1 MRLETLMRTGRGLR
15 MRAHIGMTLTASPVF
30 CREQGH
36 LCSDCLYHLIH
47 NPYVD
52 RFGDTI
58 DKVVEVYH
66 RHPGSKLS
74 FAELLEVGS
83 DITSGAKQLAAIQDP
98 NLDWEPEQRREDLV
112 ADQVHE
118 ILLVLEAC
126 EKQGFISEIQT
137 TL

>member
-1 MRLETLMRTGRGLR
+1 
-15 MRAHIGMTLTASPVF
+15 MRAHIGMTLIASPAF
-30 CREQGH
+30 CRAQGQ
-36 LCSDCLYHLIH
+36 
-47 NPYVD
+47 NPYAD
-52 RFGDTI
+52 RFGDAI

-98 NLDWEPEQRREDLV
+98 NLKREPEQKREDLV
-112 ADQVHE
+112 SDQVQE

>member
-1 MRLETLMRTGRGLR
+1 
-15 MRAHIGMTLTASPVF
+15 
-30 CREQGH
+30 
-36 LCSDCLYHLIH
+36 
-47 NPYVD
+47 VD